1 MWLLETRN
9 ENWFFFIKEKT
20 GVGMVR
26 FHPEVTVENVDGIKI
41 KVKLNLDNFF

>member
-1 MWLLETRN
+1 MKIV
-9 ENWFFFIKEKT
+9 FFIKEKNRCWD
-20 GVGMVR
+20 GAR